1 MGCTFTVGDV
11 PDYSS
16 AAQGIINTA
25 QTVAN
30 SLIVSTV
37 AALNTITNA
46 VDEDP
51 PALEVP
57 VFSDTPVELPELP
70 SAPNVD
76 IPISGVPVEPAE
88 PTLGVVAL
96 PVFPAMPDSDIVVP
110 TMDFPEK
117 PNPIAA
123 VAPGFPSD
131 LSAVVLPVSPDL
143 DFPESPSLV
152 SLTVP
157 DIPAIDLPVFSA
169 ALGDIDAAPDT
180 AFSWN
185 EVSYSSTLLT
195 AVRDALLGW
204 VSGAATGLSE
214 DVEQALW
221 NRGRDRDNALYVSA
235 FEQINRDFA
244 SRGHHLPSG
253 QAAQLAQEAI
263 FKARESAGALNRD
276 ITIKQ
281 AELEQSNRHFAIQ
294 QSAQIESSL
303 IAYWSQQ
310 QERSFEAAKYVI
322 EAAVAIFQAKVT
334 KYNADVEA
342 FKARAE
348 VYRTRIQGELAKIE
362 IYKAQVEGQKLLLG
376 VSEQQVN
383 IYRAQLDSVKSLV
396 AIYEAQVGAA
406 KVIAETNKT
415 RIEGF
420 KAEVEAYAEN
430 VKAKASEYSAYESG
444 IRAEVAKLEEPKVK
458 ADVLKTRVDAFSA
471 QVKALTDAKRLEYDI
486 DVQAPL
492 DAYRASVAVFE
503 AKIRSFGE
511 VIGAY
516 SAKAQAEAAVYSA
529 EVGGITKIAEAE
541 SRIHDSTQQ
550 FNRDL
555 AQIAIETGKVNLSGF
570 TENIRLKIEAGQAVA
585 RTMAQLAAGAM
596 AGVNVGVS
604 LGNSGTTS
612 RSMSSSSNCA
622 ETYSESKTTIKQG

>member
-1 MGCTFTVGDV
+1 MGCGFTVSDV
-11 PDYSS
+11 PDYSGT
-16 AAQGIINTA
+16 AEGIITTA
-25 QTVAN
+25 QAVA
-30 SLIVSTV
+30 SELIVSTV
-37 AALNTITNA
+37 AALDTITNA

-51 PALEVP
+51 VPLEVP
-57 VFSDTPVELPELP
+57 TFSDTPVTLPELP
-70 SAPNVD
+70 VAPTVN
-76 IPISGVPVEPAE
+76 IPTDGQPDAPPDPV
-88 PTLGVVAL
+88 LGVVAL
-96 PVFPAMPDSDIVVP
+96 PVFPAMPDADIVIP
-110 TMDFPEK
+110 SMAFPEK
-117 PNPIAA
+117 PSPIAA
-123 VAPGFPSD
+123 VAPDFPSD
-131 LSAVVLPVSPDL
+131 LSAVILPVTPDL
-143 DFPESPSLV
+143 NFPETPSLV

-157 DIPAIDLPVFSA
+157 DIPAIDLPTFSA

-180 AFSWN
+180 AFAWN

-204 VSGAATGLSE
+204 VNGASTGLSE

-244 SRGHHLPSG
+244 ARGHHLPSG

-263 FKARESAGALNRD
+263 FKARESAGVLNRD
-276 ITIKQ
+276 IMIKQ
-281 AELEQSNRHFAIQ
+281 ADLEQSNRRFAFE
-294 QSAQIESSL
+294 QSAQIEASL
-303 IAYWSQQ
+303 INYWSQQ
-310 QERSFEAAKYVI
+310 QQRSFEAAKYVI
-322 EAAVAIFQAKVT
+322 EAAVAVFQAKVT

-430 VKAKASEYSAYESG
+430 VKAKASEYAAYESG
-444 IRAEVAKLEEPKVK
+444 IRAEIAKLEEPKVK
-458 ADVLKTRVDAFSA
+458 ADVLRTRVDAFSA

-492 DAYRASVAVFE
+492 EKYKANVAAFE
-503 AKIRSFGE
+503 AKIRAFGE
-511 VIGAY
+511 VVGAY
-516 SAKAQAEAAVYSA
+516 SAKAQAEAAVYTA
-529 EVGGITKIAEAE
+529 EIGGVTRIADAE
-541 SRIHDSTQQ
+541 SKIHDSTMQ
-550 FNRDL
+550 FNRAKADL
-555 AQIAIETGKVNLSGF
+555 AIETGKINLTGF

-604 LGNSGTTS
+604 LGNSGS
-612 RSMSSSSNCA
+612 ASVNMSSSSSCS
-622 ETYSESKTTIKQG
+622 ETFNESKQTITRG